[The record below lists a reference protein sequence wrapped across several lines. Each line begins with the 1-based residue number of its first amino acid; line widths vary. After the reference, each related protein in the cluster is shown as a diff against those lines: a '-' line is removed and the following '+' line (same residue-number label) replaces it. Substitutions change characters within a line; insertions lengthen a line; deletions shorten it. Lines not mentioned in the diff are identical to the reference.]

1 MSQGRFVCSSNKQA
15 KYAFLLNIFAYNV
28 VLPTIFNTNVDVTK
42 TNIYL
47 FNDVCN
53 FVCDKCCLERKKK
66 QMVEN

>member
-28 VLPTIFNTNVDVTK
+28 VLPTILNTNVDVTK

-53 FVCDKCCLERKKK
+53 LVCDKCCLERKKT